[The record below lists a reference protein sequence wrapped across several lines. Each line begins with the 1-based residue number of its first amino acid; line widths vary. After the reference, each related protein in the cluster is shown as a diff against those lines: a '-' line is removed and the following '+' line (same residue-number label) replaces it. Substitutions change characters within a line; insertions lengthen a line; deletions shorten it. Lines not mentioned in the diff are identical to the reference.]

1 MWPVIGFYY
10 LNFLM
15 GLDDDSITFDRTYAI
30 IVFNDKFKQTIR
42 LKRALS
48 TLISENS
55 VACDRILLFELLM
68 GLDNDSIT
76 CDRTCA
82 IIVFNDKFKQP
93 IRLKRA
99 FSTLISKNSVACDR
113 ILLFELFNG
122 FG

>member
-15 GLDDDSITFDRTYAI
+15 GLDNDSITCDRTYAI
-30 IVFNDKFKQTIR
+30 IVFYDKFKQTIR

-55 VACDRILLFELLM
+55 VACDRILLFEL
-68 GLDNDSIT
+68 
-76 CDRTCA
+76 
-82 IIVFNDKFKQP
+82 FNW
-93 IRLKRA
+93 
-99 FSTLISKNSVACDR
+99 
-113 ILLFELFNG
+113 

>member
-15 GLDDDSITFDRTYAI
+15 GLDNDSITCDRTYAI
-30 IVFNDKFKQTIR
+30 IVINDKFKQTIR

-55 VACDRILLFELLM
+55 VACDRILLL
-68 GLDNDSIT
+68 
-76 CDRTCA
+76 
-82 IIVFNDKFKQP
+82 
-93 IRLKRA
+93 
-99 FSTLISKNSVACDR
+99 
-113 ILLFELFNG
+113 ELFNG

>member
-15 GLDDDSITFDRTYAI
+15 GLDNDSITCDRTYAI

-55 VACDRILLFELLM
+55 M
-68 GLDNDSIT
+68 
-76 CDRTCA
+76 
-82 IIVFNDKFKQP
+82 
-93 IRLKRA
+93 
-99 FSTLISKNSVACDR
+99 ACDR

>member
-1 MWPVIGFYY
+1 MRIVWPVIGFYY

-15 GLDDDSITFDRTYAI
+15 GLDNDSITCDRTYAI

-55 VACDRILLFELLM
+55 VACDRILLFEL
-68 GLDNDSIT
+68 
-76 CDRTCA
+76 
-82 IIVFNDKFKQP
+82 
-93 IRLKRA
+93 
-99 FSTLISKNSVACDR
+99 
-113 ILLFELFNG
+113 FNG

>member
-15 GLDDDSITFDRTYAI
+15 GLDNDSITCDRTYAI

-55 VACDRILLFELLM
+55 VACDRILLFEL
-68 GLDNDSIT
+68 
-76 CDRTCA
+76 C
-82 IIVFNDKFKQP
+82 
-93 IRLKRA
+93 
-99 FSTLISKNSVACDR
+99 
-113 ILLFELFNG
+113 NG

>member
-15 GLDDDSITFDRTYAI
+15 GLDNDSITCDRTYAI

-42 LKRALS
+42 VKRALS

-55 VACDRILLFELLM
+55 VACDRILLFEL
-68 GLDNDSIT
+68 
-76 CDRTCA
+76 
-82 IIVFNDKFKQP
+82 
-93 IRLKRA
+93 
-99 FSTLISKNSVACDR
+99 
-113 ILLFELFNG
+113 FNG

>member
-15 GLDDDSITFDRTYAI
+15 GLDNDSITCDRTYAI

-48 TLISENS
+48 TLIS
-55 VACDRILLFELLM
+55 
-68 GLDNDSIT
+68 
-76 CDRTCA
+76 
-82 IIVFNDKFKQP
+82 
-93 IRLKRA
+93 
-99 FSTLISKNSVACDR
+99 KNSVACDR
-113 ILLFELFNG
+113 ILLLEFFNG

>member
-15 GLDDDSITFDRTYAI
+15 GFDNDSITCDRTYAI

-55 VACDRILLFELLM
+55 VACDRILLFEL
-68 GLDNDSIT
+68 
-76 CDRTCA
+76 
-82 IIVFNDKFKQP
+82 
-93 IRLKRA
+93 
-99 FSTLISKNSVACDR
+99 
-113 ILLFELFNG
+113 FNG

>member
-15 GLDDDSITFDRTYAI
+15 GLDNDSITCDRTYAI

-55 VACDRILLFELLM
+55 VAC
-68 GLDNDSIT
+68 N
-76 CDRTCA
+76 
-82 IIVFNDKFKQP
+82 
-93 IRLKRA
+93 
-99 FSTLISKNSVACDR
+99 R

>member
-15 GLDDDSITFDRTYAI
+15 GLDNDSITCDRTYAI

-42 LKRALS
+42 LKRALG

-55 VACDRILLFELLM
+55 VACDRILLFEL
-68 GLDNDSIT
+68 
-76 CDRTCA
+76 
-82 IIVFNDKFKQP
+82 
-93 IRLKRA
+93 
-99 FSTLISKNSVACDR
+99 
-113 ILLFELFNG
+113 FNG

>member
-15 GLDDDSITFDRTYAI
+15 GLDNDSITCDRTYAI

-55 VACDRILLFELLM
+55 VACDRILLL
-68 GLDNDSIT
+68 
-76 CDRTCA
+76 
-82 IIVFNDKFKQP
+82 
-93 IRLKRA
+93 
-99 FSTLISKNSVACDR
+99 
-113 ILLFELFNG
+113 ELFNG

>member
-15 GLDDDSITFDRTYAI
+15 GLDNDSITCDRTYAI
-30 IVFNDKFKQTIR
+30 VVFNDKFKQTIR

-55 VACDRILLFELLM
+55 VACDRILLFEL
-68 GLDNDSIT
+68 
-76 CDRTCA
+76 
-82 IIVFNDKFKQP
+82 
-93 IRLKRA
+93 
-99 FSTLISKNSVACDR
+99 
-113 ILLFELFNG
+113 FNG

>member
-15 GLDDDSITFDRTYAI
+15 GLDNDSITCDRTYAI

-55 VACDRILLFELLM
+55 VACDRILLFE
-68 GLDNDSIT
+68 
-76 CDRTCA
+76 
-82 IIVFNDKFKQP
+82 F
-93 IRLKRA
+93 
-99 FSTLISKNSVACDR
+99 
-113 ILLFELFNG
+113 FNG

>member
-15 GLDDDSITFDRTYAI
+15 GLDNDSITCDRTYAI

-55 VACDRILLFELLM
+55 VI
-68 GLDNDSIT
+68 
-76 CDRTCA
+76 
-82 IIVFNDKFKQP
+82 
-93 IRLKRA
+93 
-99 FSTLISKNSVACDR
+99 CDR

>member
-15 GLDDDSITFDRTYAI
+15 GLDNDSITCDRTYAI
-30 IVFNDKFKQTIR
+30 IVFNDKSKQTIR

-55 VACDRILLFELLM
+55 VACDRILLFEL
-68 GLDNDSIT
+68 
-76 CDRTCA
+76 
-82 IIVFNDKFKQP
+82 
-93 IRLKRA
+93 
-99 FSTLISKNSVACDR
+99 
-113 ILLFELFNG
+113 FNG

>member
-15 GLDDDSITFDRTYAI
+15 GLDNDSITCERTYAI

-55 VACDRILLFELLM
+55 VACDRILLFEL
-68 GLDNDSIT
+68 
-76 CDRTCA
+76 
-82 IIVFNDKFKQP
+82 
-93 IRLKRA
+93 
-99 FSTLISKNSVACDR
+99 
-113 ILLFELFNG
+113 FNG

>member
-1 MWPVIGFYY
+1 MWPVMGFYY

-15 GLDDDSITFDRTYAI
+15 GLDNDSITCDRTYAI

-55 VACDRILLFELLM
+55 VACDRILLFEL
-68 GLDNDSIT
+68 
-76 CDRTCA
+76 
-82 IIVFNDKFKQP
+82 
-93 IRLKRA
+93 
-99 FSTLISKNSVACDR
+99 
-113 ILLFELFNG
+113 FNG

>member
-15 GLDDDSITFDRTYAI
+15 GLDNDSITCDRTYAI
-30 IVFNDKFKQTIR
+30 IVFDDKFKQTIR

-55 VACDRILLFELLM
+55 VACDRILLFEL
-68 GLDNDSIT
+68 
-76 CDRTCA
+76 
-82 IIVFNDKFKQP
+82 
-93 IRLKRA
+93 
-99 FSTLISKNSVACDR
+99 
-113 ILLFELFNG
+113 FNG

>member
-15 GLDDDSITFDRTYAI
+15 GLDNDSITCDRTYAI

-55 VACDRILLFELLM
+55 VACDRILLLEF
-68 GLDNDSIT
+68 
-76 CDRTCA
+76 
-82 IIVFNDKFKQP
+82 
-93 IRLKRA
+93 
-99 FSTLISKNSVACDR
+99 
-113 ILLFELFNG
+113 FNG

>member
-15 GLDDDSITFDRTYAI
+15 GLDNDSITCDRTYTI

-42 LKRALS
+42 LKRAVS

-55 VACDRILLFELLM
+55 VACDRILLFELL
-68 GLDNDSIT
+68 
-76 CDRTCA
+76 
-82 IIVFNDKFKQP
+82 
-93 IRLKRA
+93 
-99 FSTLISKNSVACDR
+99 
-113 ILLFELFNG
+113 NG

>member
-1 MWPVIGFYY
+1 MVWPVIGFYY

-15 GLDDDSITFDRTYAI
+15 GLDNDSITCDRTYAI

-55 VACDRILLFELLM
+55 VACDRILLFEL
-68 GLDNDSIT
+68 
-76 CDRTCA
+76 
-82 IIVFNDKFKQP
+82 
-93 IRLKRA
+93 
-99 FSTLISKNSVACDR
+99 
-113 ILLFELFNG
+113 FNG

>member
-15 GLDDDSITFDRTYAI
+15 GLDNDSITCDRTYAI

-55 VACDRILLFELLM
+55 VACDRILLFE
-68 GLDNDSIT
+68 
-76 CDRTCA
+76 
-82 IIVFNDKFKQP
+82 V
-93 IRLKRA
+93 
-99 FSTLISKNSVACDR
+99 
-113 ILLFELFNG
+113 FNG

>member
-15 GLDDDSITFDRTYAI
+15 GLDNDSVTCDRTYAI
-30 IVFNDKFKQTIR
+30 IVFNDMFKQTIR

-55 VACDRILLFELLM
+55 VACDRILLFEL
-68 GLDNDSIT
+68 
-76 CDRTCA
+76 
-82 IIVFNDKFKQP
+82 
-93 IRLKRA
+93 
-99 FSTLISKNSVACDR
+99 
-113 ILLFELFNG
+113 FNG

>member
-15 GLDDDSITFDRTYAI
+15 GLDNDSITCDRTYAI

-55 VACDRILLFELLM
+55 V
-68 GLDNDSIT
+68 
-76 CDRTCA
+76 
-82 IIVFNDKFKQP
+82 V
-93 IRLKRA
+93 
-99 FSTLISKNSVACDR
+99 CDR